1 LRLSATEAVL
11 RPEIDLL
18 DAVSRA
24 AFDGPE
30 ASQRGIPAGAR
41 VLTGGKVP
49 SSVEVIRSGWAANYR
64 SLKDGRRQL
73 LSFLLPGDL
82 ICAAEFADATVETEA
97 ITELRLQSSGVRN
110 LTVVELHPVVAVQTL
125 RMQEMLLSLGQ
136 RDAVERTAALL
147 LDLFDRAVA
156 RQMVHTDT
164 FVIPLAQ
171 KHLSAALGISPVHT
185 SRVMNIL
192 KTAGM
197 VELGHGKLEVSI
209 VSQGVV

>member
-1 LRLSATEAVL
+1 M
-11 RPEIDLL
+11 
-18 DAVSRA
+18 
-24 AFDGPE
+24 
-30 ASQRGIPAGAR
+30 
-41 VLTGGKVP
+41 P